1 MPGHDGAVVWLT
13 SSIDDSLARWG
24 ERCQE
29 FSINICL
36 FLYKTFA
43 QLRPTPKMS
52 CLENA
57 LITGNQANATTK
69 RDERRPW

>member
-43 QLRPTPKMS
+43 QLRPTLQIS
-52 CLENA
+52 FFGDA
-57 LITGNQANATTK
+57 LIAGNHA
-69 RDERRPW
+69 